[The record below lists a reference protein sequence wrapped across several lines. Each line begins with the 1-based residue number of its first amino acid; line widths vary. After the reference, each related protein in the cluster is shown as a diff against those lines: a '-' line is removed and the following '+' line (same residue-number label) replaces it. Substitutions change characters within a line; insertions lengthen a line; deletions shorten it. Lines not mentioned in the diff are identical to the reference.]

1 MKHLYNLLAILTS
14 SLLMAQP
21 TTQPTAPTLAQA
33 DVISIFSDSYEE
45 PPQGANGSY
54 NFDPDWGQATV
65 CTVET
70 IQGGEVI
77 KMANLNYQGLQYPT
91 VDVSSKGKI
100 HLDYFIEGANTT
112 SLRVFVIKEGQG
124 VETGVNIPVTVVDQW
139 VSADIDLSDYSAV
152 GVDLTGV
159 NQIKID
165 GSGTVYFDNIYFHG
179 TPPAPPAQIT
189 GETLDFTDA
198 SEKDKFS
205 ANNAS
210 FVFEHVASGGNTGG
224 ALKAGTELGNA
235 GDWRLSYKE
244 SNIDFTNAAKLKV
257 TFDLKQFSSTLVGL
271 GLHFRISSTED
282 TSSQNG
288 NYTGAIQAAGAWNGD
303 TALNATS
310 WTAYE
315 FEADVTNSSSMASF
329 SFNFVTGAEP
339 THEGVIL
346 IDNVVVSL
354 LDSSGNTLDL
364 REIDTPKFVT
374 YPNPLR
380 EVLYIKGSSKVD
392 NVSIYD
398 LMGRNVLKA
407 SPNKSDFNLDVSNLN
422 KGVYMVDLKSAGK
435 TTTIKVVK

>member
-1 MKHLYNLLAILTS
+1 MKYIYTLFAILTS
-14 SLLMAQP
+14 SLLLAQP

-33 DVISIFSDSYEE
+33 DVISVFSDSYDE
-45 PPQGANGSY
+45 PPQGVNGSY
-54 NFDPDWGQATV
+54 NFDPNWGQLTV

-70 IQGGEVI
+70 IGGGEVI

-124 VETGVNIPVTVVDQW
+124 VETGVNIPITVVDQW
-139 VSADIDLSDYSAV
+139 VSADIDLSDYSDASI
-152 GVDLTGV
+152 DLTGV

-189 GETLDFTDA
+189 GETLDFTDV

-210 FVFEHVASGGNTGG
+210 YVFEHVTTGGNTGG
-224 ALKAGTELGNA
+224 ALKAGTQSGA
-235 GDWRLSYKE
+235 GDWRLSYYE
-244 SNIDFTNAAKLKV
+244 TNYDFTNAAKLKV
-257 TFDLKQFSSTLVGL
+257 TFDLKQFSTTLVGASI
-271 GLHFRISSTED
+271 HFRISSTEN
-282 TSSQNG
+282 TSSLPG
-288 NYTGAIQAAGAWNGD
+288 TYTGAIQNAGAYNGN
-303 TALNATS
+303 TALNANS

-315 FEADVTNSSSMASF
+315 FEADVTNSSSLASF
-329 SFNFVTGAEP
+329 SFNFITGADAS
-339 THEGVIL
+339 HEGVIL

-354 LDSSGNTLDL
+354 LDSSGNTLDQ

-380 EVLYIKGSSKVD
+380 DVLYIKGSSKVD

-407 SPNKSDFNLDVSNLN
+407 MPNKSDFNLDVSNLN
-422 KGVYMVDLKSAGK
+422 KGIYMVDLKSAGK

>member
-1 MKHLYNLLAILTS
+1 
-14 SLLMAQP
+14 
-21 TTQPTAPTLAQA
+21 
-33 DVISIFSDSYEE
+33 
-45 PPQGANGSY
+45 
-54 NFDPDWGQATV
+54 
-65 CTVET
+65 
-70 IQGGEVI
+70 
-77 KMANLNYQGLQYPT
+77 MANLNYQGLQYPT

-100 HLDYFIEGANTT
+100 HLDYFIEGTNTT

-124 VETGVNIPVTVVDQW
+124 VETGVNLDISVVDQW

-189 GETLDFTDA
+189 GETLNFTDA

-205 ANNAS
+205 ANNSS
-210 FVFEHVASGGNTGG
+210 FVFEHVATGGNSGG
-224 ALKAGTELGNA
+224 ALKAGTEAGNA
-235 GDWRLSYKE
+235 GDWRLYYTE
-244 SNIDFTNAAKLKV
+244 TNYDFTNAAKLKV
-257 TFDLKQFSSTLVGL
+257 TFDLKQFSTTVDGL

-282 TSSQNG
+282 TSSQQG
-288 NYTGAIQAAGAWNGD
+288 TFTGAIQNAGAWNGN
-303 TALNATS
+303 TALNASS

-315 FEADVTNSSSMASF
+315 FEADATTLSSMASF
-329 SFNFVTGAEP
+329 SFNFVTGAVA

-354 LDSSGNTLDL
+354 LDSSGNTLDF
-364 REIDTPKFVT
+364 RKIDTPKFVS

-380 EVLYIKGSSKVD
+380 DVLYIKGSSKVD
-392 NVSIYD
+392 NVSIFD

>member
-1 MKHLYNLLAILTS
+1 MKYLYTLLAILTS

-33 DVISIFSDSYEE
+33 DVISVFSDSYDE
-45 PPQGANGSY
+45 PPQGGNGNYS
-54 NFDPDWGQATV
+54 FDPNWGQATD
-65 CTVET
+65 CTVVP
-70 IQGGEVI
+70 IDGGEVI
-77 KMANLNYQGLQYPT
+77 KMANLNFQGLQYPT

-100 HLDYFIEGANTT
+100 HLDYFIEGTNTT

-124 VETGVNIPVTVVDQW
+124 VETGVNLDISVVDQW
-139 VSADIDLSDYSAV
+139 VSADIDLSDYSAI

-189 GETLDFTDA
+189 GETLNFTDA

-210 FVFEHVASGGNTGG
+210 YVFEHVTTGGNTGG
-224 ALKAGTELGNA
+224 ALKAGTESVA
-235 GDWRLSYKE
+235 GDWRLSYNE
-244 SNIDFTNAAKLKV
+244 NNYDFNNAAKLKV
-257 TFDLKQFSSTLVGL
+257 TFDLKQFSTTLVGASI
-271 GLHFRISSTED
+271 HFRISSTGN
-282 TSSQNG
+282 TSTEEG
-288 NYTGAIQAAGAWNGD
+288 TFTGAIQNAGAWNGN
-303 TALNATS
+303 TALNASS

-315 FEADVTNSSSMASF
+315 FEADATNSSSMASF
-329 SFNFVTGAEP
+329 SFNFITGADAS
-339 THEGVIL
+339 HEGVIL

-380 EVLYIKGSSKVD
+380 DVLYIKGSLKVD

-407 SPNKSDFNLDVSNLN
+407 TPNKSDFNLDVSNLN